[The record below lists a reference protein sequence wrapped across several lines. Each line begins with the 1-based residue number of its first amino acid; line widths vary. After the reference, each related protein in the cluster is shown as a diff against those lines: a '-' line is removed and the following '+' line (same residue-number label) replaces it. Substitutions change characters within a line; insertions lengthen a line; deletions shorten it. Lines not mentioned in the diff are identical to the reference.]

1 MTKHSLIIVKA
12 FRASIRYEAINKG
25 ARAYTGQL
33 SGGKADWL
41 DEQSRVFW
49 LLLLLN
55 PRSGFPEVAG
65 YIDGHLYLLSW
76 EAQEQGGRSAETGV
90 YT

>member
-41 DEQSRVFW
+41 DEQSRVF
-49 LLLLLN
+49 
-55 PRSGFPEVAG
+55 
-65 YIDGHLYLLSW
+65 
-76 EAQEQGGRSAETGV
+76 
-90 YT
+90 